1 MAKVHIDE
9 KVNIKTDKA
18 AEEALAKQNDAV
30 FLEEDGV
37 LKITEERWRLA
48 QIAETKH
55 WMELGK
61 GADDDR
67 NYQHAQCFNDYNYL
81 RGLTFEHAVEFGCGP
96 FTNLR
101 LIGSFSNIKHC
112 TLIDPLA
119 EKYLQHKN
127 CQYKDGKN
135 LRCTGKTIPAQVLSI
150 PGEQA
155 PDLNCDLVV
164 CINVLEHCYDAE
176 SFFDKLWN
184 TCSSCGYFVFH
195 DKVFTYDK
203 AKKSV
208 EDVYDAAHPLRIG
221 KDFTMKFLSRFT
233 SVHEFYQGVRNEM
246 IDATQDYVYFIGRK
260 K

>member
-1 MAKVHIDE
+1 MAKVYIDE
-9 KVNIKTDKA
+9 NVKIKTDKA
-18 AEEALAKQNDAV
+18 AEEALAKQSDAV
-30 FLEEDGV
+30 FLEKDGV
-37 LKITEERWRLA
+37 MKITEERWKLA
-48 QIAETKH
+48 QKAEAKH

-61 GADDDR
+61 GANDDR
-67 NYQHAQCFNDYNYL
+67 NHQYAHSFNDYNSL
-81 RGLTFEHAVEFGCGP
+81 SGRTFEHAVEFGCGP

-101 LIGSFSNIKHC
+101 LIGGLANIKSC

-119 EKYLQHKN
+119 EQYLRHKN

-135 LRCTGKTIPAQVLSI
+135 LLSSGKKILANVLSI
-150 PGEQA
+150 PGEKA
-155 PDLNCDLVV
+155 PDLKCDLVV
-164 CINVLEHCYDAE
+164 CINVLEHCYDAGA
-176 SFFDKLWN
+176 FFEKLWN
-184 TCSSCGYFVFH
+184 TCSSGGYFVFH

-221 KDFTMKFLSRFT
+221 KEFTMNFLSRFIP
-233 SVHEFYQGVRNEM
+233 VHEFYQGVRNEM